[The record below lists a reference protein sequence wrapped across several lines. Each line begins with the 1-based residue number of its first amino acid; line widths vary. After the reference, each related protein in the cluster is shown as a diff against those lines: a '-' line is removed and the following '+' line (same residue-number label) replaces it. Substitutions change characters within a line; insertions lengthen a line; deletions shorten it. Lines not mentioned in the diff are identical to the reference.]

1 MTIRVMLA
9 DDHAVVRDG
18 LRMVL
23 EAQSDIEVVG
33 EASNGREAI
42 RLAKR
47 LRPDIA
53 MLDVAMPELNGIEA
67 AEQIHALSPST
78 RIVILSM
85 YSTREHILRA
95 LRAGAMGYLLKESAA
110 AEVVTAVREVSSAR
124 KYLSNKVSDE
134 VIDAFIHPNGP
145 RQVETPLDR
154 LSPRE
159 REILQMVAEGRSSI
173 EIGKTLF
180 LSPKTIDTYRSR
192 LMRKLGIRDI
202 AGLVRFAIQHGVISP
217 E

>member
-173 EIGKTLF
+173 
-180 LSPKTIDTYRSR
+180 
-192 LMRKLGIRDI
+192 
-202 AGLVRFAIQHGVISP
+202 AP